1 MKQRSAKV
9 SFEKTPIVL
18 SLTLKSHNSL
28 NLPNQL
34 KEYGATGIPGEL
46 AQAYV
51 IALQFKVGQE
61 TSLAVQHHAMAV
73 MQRPLVVRVNFAF

>member
-18 SLTLKSHNSL
+18 SLTLKSHNIL

-46 AQAYV
+46 AKAYA
-51 IALQFKVGQE
+51 IAMQLKVGQE
-61 TSLAVQHHAMAV
+61 TSLAVQRHAMAV
-73 MQRPLVVRVNFAF
+73 MQRPPVVKVISTF